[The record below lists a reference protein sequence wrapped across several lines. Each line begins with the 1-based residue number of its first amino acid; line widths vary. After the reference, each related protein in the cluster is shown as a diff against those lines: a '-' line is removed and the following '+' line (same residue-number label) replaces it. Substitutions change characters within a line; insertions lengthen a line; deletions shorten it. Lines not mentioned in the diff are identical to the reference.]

1 MTRRPDPMGMGEG
14 FFWWG
19 VVTLIITLIV
29 SILPDSLAWL
39 FQVSGPWFG

>member
-19 VVTLIITLIV
+19 VVTLIITLI
-29 SILPDSLAWL
+29 
-39 FQVSGPWFG
+39 GPWFG